1 MSDLG
6 DKPCE
11 MGDTQ
16 AAVAN
21 SEFILRRKAE
31 FRGSAHRPGIIHRT
45 ECPRVELARRAEA
58 EGGAAGARD
67 DPMSIDGASTEC
79 IGGGPNDS
87 PGVLPQTG
95 GYKCVISV
103 ADARD
108 LQGLVIDRY
117 MHQRMGAELRRHKAT
132 VDSTQKNEARPSALN
147 PRVLCESYR
156 LNFVVP

>member
-1 MSDLG
+1 MEKFELMS
-6 DKPCE
+6 
-11 MGDTQ
+11 
-16 AAVAN
+16 
-21 SEFILRRKAE
+21 
-31 FRGSAHRPGIIHRT
+31 RG
-45 ECPRVELARRAEA
+45 
-58 EGGAAGARD
+58 
-67 DPMSIDGASTEC
+67 C

-108 LQGLVIDRY
+108 LQGFVGDRY
-117 MHQRMGAELRRHKAT
+117 MHQRMGAEFRRHKAT